1 MPALLIG
8 SVAMLLVGV
17 ALVGLGVY
25 YFRSDS
31 PKADSSGPVPVAQG
45 TPDKAPEPAPQPNP
59 GKPTDPTPRA
69 LPAGNGEEQFVDLP
83 ERNEGLNQIAGLT
96 PPGGADEPAMGGERP
111 AGSLPVT
118 LSNGSAMR
126 IPGRPGMAFRVDY
139 QVNPGQMP
147 SGATRYAWVIV
158 TNGGRFTQT
167 LPLTALRGVKGTLS
181 GQAPGAAFLGGPYRS
196 YLAVQRLVPGKLGF
210 QEERISDILVFR

>member
-1 MPALLIG
+1 MPVLLSGSVALLIFG
-8 SVAMLLVGV
+8 G
-17 ALVGLGVY
+17 ALVGLAVY
-25 YFRSDS
+25 YSHSDS
-31 PKADSSGPVPVAQG
+31 PKANPSGPVPVAQG

-59 GKPTDPTPRA
+59 GKPTDSLARV
-69 LPAGNGEEQFVDLP
+69 LPPGNGEEQFVDLP

-111 AGSLPVT
+111 AGTFPVT

-126 IPGRPGMAFRVDY
+126 IRGKPGMAFRVDY

-167 LPLTALRGVKGTLS
+167 LPPTALRGVKGTLS
-181 GQAPGAAFLGGPYRS
+181 GQAPGTAFLGGPYRS